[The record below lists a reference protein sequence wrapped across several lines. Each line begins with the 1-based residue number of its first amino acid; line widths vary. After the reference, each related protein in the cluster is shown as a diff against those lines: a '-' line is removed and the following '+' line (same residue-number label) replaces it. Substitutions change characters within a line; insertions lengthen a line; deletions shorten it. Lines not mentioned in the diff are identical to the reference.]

1 MDVGRIIVTQI
12 KRIFYKSRDQL
23 FFSSIVT
30 KWCFNM
36 CLMTSKPEVAVNKVI
51 TNQVLQRLLRDFS
64 HLQKVAKTKKRPI
77 KS

>member
-51 TNQVLQRLLRDFS
+51 TNQVL
-64 HLQKVAKTKKRPI
+64 
-77 KS
+77 

>member
-12 KRIFYKSRDQL
+12 KKIFYKSRDQL

-30 KWCFNM
+30 KWCSNM
-36 CLMTSKPEVAVNKVI
+36 CLMTSKPEVAVNRVI
-51 TNQVLQRLLRDFS
+51 TNQVLQRLLRDS
-64 HLQKVAKTKKRPI
+64 PHLQKVAKTKKRPI